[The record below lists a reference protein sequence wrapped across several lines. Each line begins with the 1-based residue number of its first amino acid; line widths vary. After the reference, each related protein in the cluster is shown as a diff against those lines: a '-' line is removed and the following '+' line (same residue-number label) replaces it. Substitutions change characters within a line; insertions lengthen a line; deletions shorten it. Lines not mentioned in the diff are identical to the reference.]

1 MSSYKFPTDTVILVC
16 SGPSFNKVK
25 DDIYAL
31 NLPIVAVSTSIRLIP
46 DPDVWVFADNVN
58 KFHGKEG
65 RKAWLNDDIH
75 KVIPT
80 GRGKIQKGVEGIN
93 VERVKYSRN
102 AKPGEV
108 FKKYIDGKLVEKGEG
123 VRDLFDGKV
132 PIYRGPHK
140 SVTVAI
146 QWLHLVGVKNVI
158 WIGADLTATSI
169 DDKYAYQVNDYDKT
183 KRANY
188 LRTLTA
194 TERYIRRWWP
204 KAQSKGLK
212 WFSWSPGGHMDNIVP
227 VFDPSLSI
235 EEQGVGN
242 DAYMNA
248 KEAYHGRTSNADNL
262 INECIKLFDEKIS
275 NDEFKG
281 LPRKIMTA
289 QQALNYYR
297 LGTISEMK
305 RNYDQAKR
313 YFYKAISTSNKH
325 REPYFGIIR
334 VSEDT
339 KEIVQAAEDALK
351 IKDGYVDSNSK
362 LFAKKK
368 TKYLKR
374 MADGD
379 IELKE
384 KPKTKKIKETK
395 PEKVKITPKVK
406 IQEAK
411 DMVPDLKLVKE
422 EVYDVGNDKKI
433 YSAVVKEGVKSA
445 TMSFSAFSNRRVD
458 ELDSIIGEQV
468 FPGTLNLR
476 VKDFDWDNES
486 YLREK
491 LWDVV
496 DRKHAKSVGLEHK
509 SVRWYKRHI
518 RLYPVRLRIGDYRTR
533 AYIWRAEKDKYHK
546 NLRYGTFVEIISSE
560 HFRKNLR
567 VKDGQKIKL
576 EMMGFKR

>member
-1 MSSYKFPTDTVILVC
+1 MSSYKFPTDTVILAC
-16 SGPSFNKVK
+16 SGPSYNLVK
-25 DDIYAL
+25 DDLHAL
-31 NLPIVAVSTSIRLIP
+31 NLPIVAVSTTIRLIP
-46 DPDVWVFADNVN
+46 EPDVWVFADNVN
-58 KFHGKEG
+58 KFHGKQG
-65 RKAWLNDDIH
+65 RKAWLNPNIH

-80 GRGKIQKGVEGIN
+80 GRGKIQKGVEGVN

-102 AKPGEV
+102 AKPGQV
-108 FKKYIDGKLVEKGEG
+108 YKKYVDGKLVDKGEG
-123 VRDLFDGKV
+123 VREVFDGKV

-158 WIGADLTATSI
+158 WVGADLTATSI
-169 DDKYAYQVNDYDKT
+169 DDKYAYETTPYDRT
-183 KRANY
+183 KKANY

-227 VFDPSLSI
+227 IFDPSVSI

-242 DAYMNA
+242 DIYMRA
-248 KEAYHGRTSNADNL
+248 KEAYRERTKNADNVL
-262 INECIKLFDEKIS
+262 NECITVFDKKLSK
-275 NDEFKG
+275 NDFKG
-281 LPRKIMTA
+281 LPRKIMEA

-297 LGTISEMK
+297 LGTVSEMK
-305 RNYDQAKR
+305 RNYEQAKR
-313 YFYKAISTSNKH
+313 YFYKAIKTSNKH

-334 VSEDT
+334 VSED
-339 KEIVQAAEDALK
+339 KEEVIRAAEDALL

-362 LFAKKK
+362 LFSKKK
-368 TKYLKR
+368 SRYLKKL
-374 MADGD
+374 ASGD
-379 IELKE
+379 LKDKE
-384 KPKTKKIKETK
+384 TPKTKKIQEEK
-395 PEKVKITPKVK
+395 PEEVKITPEVK

-411 DMVPDLKLVKE
+411 EIVPDLKLTRDE
-422 EVYDVGNDKKI
+422 DYDIENDRKI
-433 YSAVVKEGVKSA
+433 YNATVRQGVKSA
-445 TMSFSAFSNRRVD
+445 TMSFGAFNNRRVE
-458 ELDSIIGEQV
+458 ELDTIIGEQV
-468 FPGTLNLR
+468 YPGTLNLR
-476 VKDFDWDNES
+476 IKNFDWEGES

-491 LWDVV
+491 MWDVV

-509 SVRWYKRHI
+509 SVRWYKRFI
-518 RLYPVRLRIGDYRTR
+518 RLYPVRLHIGDYRTR

-546 NLRYGTFVEIISSE
+546 NLKYGTFVEIISAE

-567 VKDGQKIKL
+567 IKDGQKIKV

>member
-1 MSSYKFPTDTVILVC
+1 MSKFKFPSDTVILAC

-25 DDIYAL
+25 DDIYDL
-31 NLPIVAVSTSIRLIP
+31 NLPIVAVSTTIRLIP
-46 DPDVWVFADNVN
+46 NPDVWVFADNVN
-58 KFHGKEG
+58 KFHGKPG
-65 RKAWLNDDIH
+65 RQAWLNPKIH

-80 GRGKIQKGVEGIN
+80 GRGKIQKGVEGVN

-102 AKPGEV
+102 AKPGQV
-108 FKKYIDGKLVEKGEG
+108 FKKYVDGKLVEKGEG
-123 VRDLFDGKV
+123 SRDVFDGKV

-158 WIGADLTATSI
+158 WVGTDLTANSI
-169 DDKYAYQVNDYDKT
+169 NDKYAYEVNDYDRT
-183 KRANY
+183 KKANY

-227 VFDPSLSI
+227 IFDPSLSM
-235 EEQGVGN
+235 EEQGADN
-242 DAYMNA
+242 DIYMRA
-248 KEAYHGRTSNADNL
+248 KEAYYERSSNVDKL
-262 INECIKLFDEKIS
+262 INECIKVFDKKIS
-275 NDEFKG
+275 DTTFKG

-297 LGTISEMK
+297 LGTVSEMK
-305 RNYDQAKR
+305 RNYEQAKR
-313 YFYKAISTSNKH
+313 YFYKAIGTSNKH

-334 VSEDT
+334 VSED
-339 KEIVQAAEDALK
+339 KEEIIKAAKNALD
-351 IKDGYVDSNSK
+351 IEDGYVDSNSK
-362 LFAKKK
+362 LFSKRK

-374 MADGD
+374 MSKG
-379 IELKE
+379 ELREKE
-384 KPKTKKIKETK
+384 KPKAKKIKEDE
-395 PEKVKITPKVK
+395 PVEVKINPEVK

-411 DMVPDLKLVKE
+411 DIVPDLKLVKE
-422 EVYDVGNDKKI
+422 EVHEIENNKKI
-433 YSAVVKEGVKSA
+433 YNATVRQGVKSA
-445 TMSFSAFSNRRVD
+445 TMSFSAFSNRRVE
-458 ELDSIIGEQV
+458 ELDAIIGEQV
-468 FPGTLNLR
+468 YPGTLNLR
-476 VKDFDWDNES
+476 INGFDWENES

-491 LWDVV
+491 MWDVI

-509 SVRWYKRHI
+509 SVKWYKRWI
-518 RLYPVRLRIGDYRTR
+518 RLYPVRLHINDYRTR
-533 AYIWRAEKDKYHK
+533 AYIWRAEKDKYHQGLK
-546 NLRYGTFVEIISSE
+546 YGTFVEIISAE

-567 VKDGQKIKL
+567 IKDGQKIKV